1 VGIAIAG
8 AVAALALTLVLTD
21 TFSPR
26 GVVFGSFQECGLCPA
41 QERTALRPSVGASIK
56 FVRIGSNREY
66 VAVTDSIGNY
76 SVSLP
81 AGHYLIRAFYLVG
94 PHEVTVIAGQR
105 VEADLIE

>member
-1 VGIAIAG
+1 
-8 AVAALALTLVLTD
+8 
-21 TFSPR
+21 
-26 GVVFGSFQECGLCPA
+26 
-41 QERTALRPSVGASIK
+41 
-56 FVRIGSNREY
+56 

-94 PHEVTVIAGQR
+94 PHEVTLIAGQR